1 MNNEGSLS
9 IRRSKHM
16 RSLHLEYNRMDQVN
30 DILADLFDLQQVDM
44 KIDLPVLSSDTTGI
58 ELKFPN
64 WLTGIFYLKV
74 QDGEQ
79 SFLKRVSIQ

>member
-1 MNNEGSLS
+1 
-9 IRRSKHM
+9 M